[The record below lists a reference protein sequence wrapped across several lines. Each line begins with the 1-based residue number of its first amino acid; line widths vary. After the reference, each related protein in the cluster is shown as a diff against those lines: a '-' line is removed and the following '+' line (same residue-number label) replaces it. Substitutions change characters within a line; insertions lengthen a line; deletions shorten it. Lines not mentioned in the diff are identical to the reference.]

1 MNILAQ
7 VALFLAQVA
16 VRMLLD
22 RRSKDFV
29 HNIVQEVDLHE
40 VDGPRKMERALRA
53 VRSNDRMKELPD
65 LVKTLAI
72 EAAVDEIHKRVKK

>member
-29 HNIVQEVDLHE
+29 YGIVQEVDLHE
-40 VDGPRKMERALRA
+40 IDGPRKMERALRA

-65 LVKTLAI
+65 LVKTMAI
-72 EAAVDEIHKRVKK
+72 EAAVDEIHKRVGK

>member
-7 VALFLAQVA
+7 IALFLAQVA
-16 VRMLLD
+16 VRILLD

-29 HNIVQEVDLHE
+29 YSIVQEVDLHE
-40 VDGPRKMERALRA
+40 IDGPRKMERALRA

-65 LVKTLAI
+65 LVKTMAI